1 MDFYNETSQPLSE
14 INIIPL
20 VDVMLVLLILFMMT
34 APLLTFHLI
43 KIDVPKVNHLADNT
57 YHDNVVDLAMDE
69 KGNIFWN
76 DQRIHHQEFIQRL
89 MTAAQKTPQPQLF
102 LRAAKTLQ
110 YQKLTEVIVVI
121 QRAGI
126 AQVNFVTESAQ

>member
-69 KGNIFWN
+69 KGNLFWN